1 MKKIAKLSL
10 AFTIVLASV
19 LVESCKKEEVAV
31 VTPVVPKLTY
41 NANIKSIFVTNCTPC
56 HLAGGFKVN
65 KWDDYTTAKTNVALI
80 LDRIQRDVNAVGFMP
95 QKGTT
100 PVPAADIAKIKQWV
114 TDGLLEN

>member
-10 AFTIVLASV
+10 ALTIVLASV

-31 VTPVVPKLTY
+31 VVPKLTY
-41 NANIKSIFVTNCTPC
+41 SVDIKPIFVKNCTPC

-65 KWDDYTTAKTNVALI
+65 KWDDYATAKANIALI
-80 LDRIQRDVNAVGFMP
+80 LDRIQRDVSAVGFMP
-95 QKGTT
+95 NKGTT
-100 PVPAADIAKIKQWV
+100 PVPATDIAKIKQWV